1 MEHADKAP
9 DGPQH
14 RESAAK
20 RAPGAL
26 ATPALVDN
34 SAQGISLRALTQMM
48 NHSPL
53 VEAQQALNARMSGSP
68 HMVAQRKQLESLS
81 GDAAQ
86 RSAAPEEELLQ
97 AKFETVQRAEPEEE
111 ELLQGKFDTVQRA
124 ESEEEELLQGKFA
137 PVQRAEPDR
146 ARRANDTGL
155 PDTLKTGIEALSG
168 VSLDNVKVHYNSAQP
183 AQLNALAYAQVSD
196 IHIAPGQERHLP
208 HEAWHVV
215 QQAQGR
221 VQPTMQM
228 KDGVPVNDDAGL
240 EHEADVMGDRALA
253 PAIQLAGAPDLRPPG
268 TLADR
273 ETVQAKFVLTN
284 AKGKRIEDRG
294 EAVRVLIEAL
304 KDKRGKLKGYESEGK
319 EADVDTY
326 VDHERL
332 EEVVDEMFGSKID
345 HGEVD
350 VGNVQQLALLYFRA
364 KVQLD
369 PGQHERRMESAR
381 ETGATKAHDFT
392 DGLKT
397 GSYVERVKH
406 SVGVWEGTEAAP
418 EKVYGLVILGA
429 GASAAYYIANNL
441 HAIDPDDTLVIGEEQ
456 PWRKTR
462 GAKGVV
468 NHPSNMISPQYQ
480 GAELKDSEGGLMS
493 RADFSEEVE
502 KIVDGLTVES
512 AKVTSVKKQGYATK
526 YYRIE
531 AGGQR
536 FYARKVVV
544 GFGIGAHQKPDDV
557 KKDKEKQ
564 KRIDLPEN
572 QLLGGNSADPIPRV
586 MDMDVFQR
594 AVSEGRI
601 TAQNV
606 EHMVISGPN
615 AGIDVATTAL
625 RLGVEK
631 VSWIVSRGGLFLP
644 GTDNVYAQGNS
655 QEAMPKDQPVK
666 TNGTFTYYPYRY
678 SSVEVAD
685 GRVTV
690 TYEIEGP
697 PKEFKTIEADIMV
710 YALGPDASSVRDLFT
725 VSDKYNPEKPLKLE
739 PIYDVDQRFNRDD
752 RDEGKGEDALR
763 QHYTKL
769 LKLNDRNASKEEL
782 DKIDRAV
789 KAYNSV
795 VKKLGEKPGAIAEP
809 RGFEVDPA
817 RKLPTVLGL
826 QASMDDKYDESS
838 LEIIGGSAYRLADK
852 VEYAYV
858 SKAYQNL
865 LDGEMTRIGGQLNA
879 TELEASEAERIRN
892 VLLWGREL
900 ALKME
905 ADKTF
910 SRERYEE
917 RVKHYEKIMV
927 DLEEGAHLSTMSEK
941 MKTQRDT
948 AINLA
953 RHCQDMLAE
962 YMNHRGEKGMTGSAD
977 KHMLKAPKT
986 LPRNVLLP
994 DQLTTIRAQIEVASK
1009 NLPGNLEVGVNL
1021 ITSDATVIAAH
1032 IATKYGNVP
1041 PPLADLLTSRIVF
1054 DRRHL
1059 PDGKDG
1065 KAPLPQANDEKKSD
1079 SLFNLAKQKAFQ
1091 VEWNNTLA
1099 EADAVFKSIV

>member
-1 MEHADKAP
+1 
-9 DGPQH
+9 
-14 RESAAK
+14 
-20 RAPGAL
+20 
-26 ATPALVDN
+26 
-34 SAQGISLRALTQMM
+34 
-48 NHSPL
+48 
-53 VEAQQALNARMSGSP
+53 
-68 HMVAQRKQLESLS
+68 
-81 GDAAQ
+81 
-86 RSAAPEEELLQ
+86 
-97 AKFETVQRAEPEEE
+97 
-111 ELLQGKFDTVQRA
+111 
-124 ESEEEELLQGKFA
+124 
-137 PVQRAEPDR
+137 
-146 ARRANDTGL
+146 
-155 PDTLKTGIEALSG
+155 
-168 VSLDNVKVHYNSAQP
+168 
-183 AQLNALAYAQVSD
+183 
-196 IHIAPGQERHLP
+196 
-208 HEAWHVV
+208 
-215 QQAQGR
+215 
-221 VQPTMQM
+221 
-228 KDGVPVNDDAGL
+228 
-240 EHEADVMGDRALA
+240 
-253 PAIQLAGAPDLRPPG
+253 
-268 TLADR
+268 
-273 ETVQAKFVLTN
+273 
-284 AKGKRIEDRG
+284 
-294 EAVRVLIEAL
+294 
-304 KDKRGKLKGYESEGK
+304 
-319 EADVDTY
+319 
-326 VDHERL
+326 
-332 EEVVDEMFGSKID
+332 
-345 HGEVD
+345 
-350 VGNVQQLALLYFRA
+350 
-364 KVQLD
+364 
-369 PGQHERRMESAR
+369 
-381 ETGATKAHDFT
+381 
-392 DGLKT
+392 
-397 GSYVERVKH
+397 
-406 SVGVWEGTEAAP
+406 
-418 EKVYGLVILGA
+418 
-429 GASAAYYIANNL
+429 
-441 HAIDPDDTLVIGEEQ
+441 
-456 PWRKTR
+456 
-462 GAKGVV
+462 
-468 NHPSNMISPQYQ
+468 
-480 GAELKDSEGGLMS
+480 
-493 RADFSEEVE
+493 
-502 KIVDGLTVES
+502 
-512 AKVTSVKKQGYATK
+512 
-526 YYRIE
+526 
-531 AGGQR
+531 
-536 FYARKVVV
+536 
-544 GFGIGAHQKPDDV
+544 
-557 KKDKEKQ
+557 
-564 KRIDLPEN
+564 
-572 QLLGGNSADPIPRV
+572 
-586 MDMDVFQR
+586 
-594 AVSEGRI
+594 
-601 TAQNV
+601 
-606 EHMVISGPN
+606 
-615 AGIDVATTAL
+615 
-625 RLGVEK
+625 
-631 VSWIVSRGGLFLP
+631 
-644 GTDNVYAQGNS
+644 
-655 QEAMPKDQPVK
+655 
-666 TNGTFTYYPYRY
+666 
-678 SSVEVAD
+678 
-685 GRVTV
+685 
-690 TYEIEGP
+690 
-697 PKEFKTIEADIMV
+697 MV

-826 QASMDDKYDESS
+826 QASRDDKYDESS

-1065 KAPLPQANDEKKSD
+1065 KDGKAPLPQANDEKKSD

>member
-14 RESAAK
+14 REPAAK
-20 RAPGAL
+20 RAPGPL
-26 ATPALVDN
+26 AAPALVDN
-34 SAQGISLRALTQMM
+34 SAQGIALRALTQMM
-48 NHSPL
+48 NHSPR
-53 VEAQQALNARMSGSP
+53 VKAQHALNARISGSP
-68 HMVAQRKQLESLS
+68 HMMAQRKQLESLF

-97 AKFETVQRAEPEEE
+97 AKFDTVQRAEPEEE
-111 ELLQGKFDTVQRA
+111 ELLQ
-124 ESEEEELLQGKFA
+124 SKFA

-155 PDTLKTGIEALSG
+155 PDNLKTGIEALSG
-168 VSLDNVKVHYNSAQP
+168 VSLEQVKVHYNSAQP
-183 AQLNALAYAQVSD
+183 AQLNALAYAQGSD
-196 IHIAPGQERHLP
+196 IHLAPGQERHLP

-221 VQPTMQM
+221 VRPTMQLQ
-228 KDGVPVNDDAGL
+228 DGVPVNDDAGL
-240 EHEADVMGDRALA
+240 EREADVMGAKALA
-253 PAIQLAGAPDLRPPG
+253 PGAQLAGEPDQRRPG

-284 AKGKRIEDRG
+284 VEGIRIKDREETVG
-294 EAVRVLIEAL
+294 HLIRAL
-304 KDKRGKLKGYESEGK
+304 KDKRGELKGYESEGK

-326 VDHERL
+326 VDHKRL
-332 EEVVDEMFGSKID
+332 KEVVDEMFDSKID

-350 VGNVQQLALLYFRA
+350 VDNVQQLALLYFRA

-369 PGQHERRMESAR
+369 PKQHEKRMKSAR
-381 ETGATKAHDFT
+381 ETGAANAQDFI

-397 GSYVERVKH
+397 GSYVKRVKH
-406 SVGVWEGTEAAP
+406 SVGVWERTEPAP

-456 PWRKTR
+456 PWRRTR

-480 GAELKDSEGGLMS
+480 GAELEDSEGGLMF
-493 RADFSEEVE
+493 RADFSDEVE
-502 KIVDGLTVES
+502 KIVAGLTVER

-531 AGGQR
+531 AGAQR

-544 GFGIGAHQKPDDV
+544 GLGIGAHQKPDDV
-557 KKDKEKQ
+557 KKDEEKQ

-572 QLLGGNSADPIPRV
+572 QFLPGGNSAGPIPRV

-606 EHMVISGPN
+606 EHLVISGPN

-625 RLGVEK
+625 RLKVKK
-631 VSWIVSRGGLFLP
+631 VSWIVSGGGLFLP

-655 QEAMPKDQPVK
+655 KDAKPVK
-666 TNGTFTYYPYRY
+666 IEDKTDDNVKINGAFTYYAYRY
-678 SSVEVAD
+678 GSVEVTKD
-685 GRVTV
+685 GVTV
-690 TYEIEGP
+690 SYGTETREE
-697 PKEFKTIEADIMV
+697 PKVFTPKGAIKADIMV
-710 YALGPDASSVRDLFT
+710 YALGPDARSVRDLFK
-725 VSDKYNPEKPLKLE
+725 VSDKYNPGKPLALE

-752 RDEGKGEDALR
+752 RNEGKGEDALR
-763 QHYTKL
+763 QYYTNL
-769 LKLNDRNASKEEL
+769 LKLNDRNASNEEL
-782 DKIDRAV
+782 AKIKRAV
-789 KAYNSV
+789 EAYNNV
-795 VKKLGEKPGAIAEP
+795 VAKLREKPGRIAEP

-826 QASMDDKYDESS
+826 QASRDDKYDESS

-865 LDGEMTRIGGQLNA
+865 LDGEMTRIGIQLGK
-879 TELEASEAERIRN
+879 TRLGVSETNRIRN
-892 VLLWGREL
+892 LLQWGHEL

-910 SRERYEE
+910 SKQRYED
-917 RVKHYEKIMV
+917 RVKFYEKITT
-927 DLEEGAHLSTMSEK
+927 DLEEGAHLSTIPDK
-941 MKTQRDT
+941 MKPQRDT
-948 AINLA
+948 AVKLA

-962 YMNHRGEKGMTGSAD
+962 YMSHRGEKGMTGSAD

-994 DQLTTIRAQIEVASK
+994 DQLTTIRAQTEVASK
-1009 NLPGNLEVGVNL
+1009 DLPGNLEVGVNL

-1041 PPLADLLTSRIVF
+1041 PPLADFLTSRIVF

-1059 PDGKDG
+1059 PDGK
-1065 KAPLPQANDEKKSD
+1065 APLPQANDDEKSKSP
-1079 SLFNLAKQKAFQ
+1079 FNLDKQKDFQ
-1091 VEWNNTLA
+1091 AYWNNTLA
-1099 EADAVFKSIV
+1099 EADAMFKSIV